1 MPPVLRPP
9 AAARRAG
16 LLAAALAVA
25 VLALLAGGCSRSPRW
40 DEPLRVADLVAARVT
55 EAVPVAAG
63 VDVGPEPVTL
73 PVSIAASDVVRLT
86 VRAAGD
92 AELVRLAWRLD
103 GDRRFEPFRALSFP
117 VVADGGEHVYQVDL
131 RREPYWTGTVVGLRL
146 STDAGRVRVL
156 EVTGG
161 GGGGRTTSLGG
172 VTVPS
177 LPGVERLEVA
187 LPEETRGPARL
198 EARLGLLPRFRRPG
212 VVARFRAWLE
222 EAGGERR
229 PLLDEEVAGDAPE
242 GWRAVEREV
251 ELPAGARLVLS
262 ATASRHGRPLADGA
276 AVWGA
281 PTLVPPAGRRAAGP
295 NVVLVIVDTL
305 RADVLGSDGDAGGIT
320 PGLDRLAASGVRFAD
335 LSSVAPWTLPSIAS
349 IVTGFHP
356 QVHGAGRR
364 IGNFAPTGLGDAP
377 ATLAQVFAGH
387 GFTTVGVYNNIYI
400 NPAFGL
406 GRGFDEYTWV
416 EDRDDRIVDAA
427 LQRLE
432 AVADRR
438 FFLFLH
444 LFGPHHPYA
453 PPQPPCRE
461 VAASFAPGYEGGV
474 GCRAQRNDVPTLS
487 GELPP
492 PGDRRWIEGLYRAE
506 VAFSDRQVGRLLD
519 ALDRL
524 ELADDTVLL
533 VVSDHGEAF
542 WERLDQQA
550 AHGYAQADHGHTHF
564 QELVRVPGLLRA
576 PGVTPATVTHA
587 VETVDLFP
595 TLLALAGIEPPVNQG
610 RDLGP
615 LLDGEPPVR
624 RTLVSD
630 FLLYGAA
637 RWSVRRG
644 PWKLVVP
651 EAGEAGEVG
660 EEDGA
665 AAEAAPAPEL
675 YDLASDPGETRD
687 VAADH
692 PQVVASLLA
701 IGQRERAARQEL
713 RRRLLAGGDDVLES
727 SYLEWN
733 HITKLR
739 ALGYLQ

>member
-1 MPPVLRPP
+1 VSFVRRPLL
-9 AAARRAG
+9 AVRRALRGG
-16 LLAAALAVA
+16 LALAAVA
-25 VLALLAGGCSRSPRW
+25 VVAGGCSPAPGW

-63 VDVGPEPVTL
+63 VEVAAEPVTL

-86 VRAAGD
+86 LRAAGD
-92 AELVRLAWRLD
+92 AELVKLAWRLD
-103 GDRRFEPFRALSFP
+103 GDPRFLPFRAVSFP
-117 VVADGGEHVYQVDL
+117 VAPDGEEHVYQVDL

-146 STDAGRVRVL
+146 STEGGRVRVAD
-156 EVTGG
+156 VTGS

-172 VTVPS
+172 VTLPS
-177 LPGVERLEVA
+177 LPGIERLAVA
-187 LPEETRGPARL
+187 LPDEVRGPARL
-198 EARLGLLPRFRRPG
+198 QARLGLLPRFRRPG

-222 EAGGERR
+222 VDGEER
-229 PLLDEEVAGDAPE
+229 PLLDEEVGGDAPE
-242 GWRAVEREV
+242 AWRAVEREIEV
-251 ELPAGARLVLS
+251 PEGARLVLA
-262 ATASRHGRPLADGA
+262 ATAARHGRPLAAGA

-281 PTLVPPAGRRAAGP
+281 PVLLPPSGRRAKGP

-305 RADVLGSDGDAGGIT
+305 RADVLGSDGDDGGIT
-320 PGLDRLAASGVRFAD
+320 PNLDRLAAGAVRFAD

-349 IVTGFHP
+349 ILTGFHP

-364 IGNFAPTGLGDAP
+364 IGSFAPTGLGDAP

-400 NPAFGL
+400 NPSFGL
-406 GRGFDEYTWV
+406 ERGFDEYTWV
-416 EDRDDRIVDAA
+416 EERDDRIVDAA
-427 LQRLE
+427 LERL
-432 AVADRR
+432 AAIADQR

-453 PPQPPCRE
+453 PPEPPCRE
-461 VAASFAPGYEGGV
+461 VAARFAPGYGGDV
-474 GCRAQRNDVPTLS
+474 GCRAQRDDVPTLG

-524 ELADDTVLL
+524 ELADDTVLV

-550 AHGYAQADHGHTHF
+550 AHGYEQADHGHTHF

-576 PGVTPATVTHA
+576 PGVAAGTVTHA

-595 TLLALAGIEPPVNQG
+595 TLLSLAGIEPPVSQG

-615 LLDGEPPVR
+615 LLAGEPPVR

-630 FLLYGAA
+630 FLLYGAG

-651 EAGEAGEVG
+651 DAS
-660 EEDGA
+660 EEGA
-665 AAEAAPAPEL
+665 ADEALALEL
-675 YDLASDPGETRD
+675 YDLASDPAESRD

-692 PQVVASLLA
+692 PEVVASLLA
-701 IGQRERAARQEL
+701 IGERERAARLEL
-713 RRRLLAGGDDVLES
+713 RRRLLAGGDDVLQS